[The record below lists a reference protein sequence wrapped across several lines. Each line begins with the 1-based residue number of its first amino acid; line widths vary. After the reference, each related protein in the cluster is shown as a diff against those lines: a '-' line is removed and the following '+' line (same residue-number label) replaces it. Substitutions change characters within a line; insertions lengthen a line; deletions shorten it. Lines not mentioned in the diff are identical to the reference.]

1 MNDNVARMETDLEFR
16 PNSLILFVGSSYSGK
31 THLLQNVLIDMLDAG
46 KFKFGVVFC
55 STLFNNGWEMFDD
68 KIIKSK
74 FTTEWLRA
82 YLDLILTKYTVN
94 GKFKYEP
101 SFMIFDDMIGQIDL
115 MDPFIQWFLSV
126 FRHFGIT
133 LFIST
138 QFINRISTLHREQAN
153 YAFVW
158 PQKTRRS
165 LEAIYE
171 SLCGDLDHIND
182 LKDLIKRCTAGIKY
196 AALFIDCHDPDPS
209 TKYKGVLARK
219 ELPERKY
226 IL

>member
-1 MNDNVARMETDLEFR
+1 MSDNERRLETELDFR

-31 THLLQNVLIDMLDAG
+31 THLLQNVLIDMLDSG

-55 STLFNNGWEMFDD
+55 STIFNNGWEMFDE
-68 KIIKSK
+68 KIVLSR
-74 FTTEWLRA
+74 FTSEWLEA
-82 YLDLILTKYTVN
+82 YLELILKRCTKN
-94 GKFKYEP
+94 GKFKPEP

-153 YAFVW
+153 YAFVC
-158 PQKTRRS
+158 P
-165 LEAIYE
+165 
-171 SLCGDLDHIND
+171 
-182 LKDLIKRCTAGIKY
+182 
-196 AALFIDCHDPDPS
+196 
-209 TKYKGVLARK
+209 
-219 ELPERKY
+219 
-226 IL
+226 